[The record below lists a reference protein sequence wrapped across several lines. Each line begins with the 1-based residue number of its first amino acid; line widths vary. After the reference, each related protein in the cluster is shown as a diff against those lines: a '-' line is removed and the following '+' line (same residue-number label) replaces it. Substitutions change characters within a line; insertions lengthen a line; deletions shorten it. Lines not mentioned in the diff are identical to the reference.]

1 MALFLFQIIQCYIN
15 RVEPDAA
22 AFEFFVG
29 SVLLLVMF
37 DEAAEVGIG
46 EVEGF
51 DEFPDVGGT
60 DLEDLVDE
68 SFDWHESVMCPA
80 AGAFFLPAVGRG

>member
-1 MALFLFQIIQCYIN
+1 MSAFLFHIVQCNID
-15 RVEPDAA
+15 RIEPDAA

-29 SVLLLVMF
+29 AVLLLVVL
-37 DEAAEVGIG
+37 DETAEVGIG

-68 SFDWHESVMCPA
+68 SFYWHEFVMSPA
-80 AGAFFLPAVGRG
+80 TGSFFLPAIG